1 MIETKK
7 FFSKALAILITA
19 MIVLTGFVP
28 ALSFRTYAEQAVV
41 TETTSQKIENFGVFL
56 VSGADN
62 NGTLAQPDFVWTPG
76 STDEGH
82 QFKYQLDYTFS
93 GEGELVPGTVR
104 ITLPKHILKDRNGE
118 IADNWEVAI
127 PEADQV
133 SESDTENQF
142 VFMEQEDSI
151 IIYNRM
157 TLSAA
162 EKGSIQFGYSTSKSI
177 FEYEDMILSLSV
189 PVELNINKSAD
200 ERLYTTAQIPQV
212 KINTTATLTKATKT
226 FSQFFD
232 SWQDDWGDPAYFDIT
247 NSDDYYYLLWL
258 VTSVSNA
265 TQPFVLTFNDTV
277 TGDYGDASLVGAKMY
292 GNVGYSTEM
301 TSNPIRS
308 SGHNMYSYVIT
319 KHLKETYNPYIT
331 YQIRNKINVVLHPID
346 NIDAD
351 SSIVS
356 SAVYTYS
363 EPKPDYPIGSFNFW
377 KYNNYSYYYNYDKYN
392 SNVMNYQLGE
402 FRENNIP
409 DIHEKMVY
417 KLMMQAYSYP
427 WTIEDGY
434 GKTDVDHYGVNKLT
448 YTITDDVFFFADT
461 VTASHNYE
469 TKETEYNVPEGT
481 EQLDFHDYEI
491 TKVDYQ
497 LRITGARWDTEQLRF
512 VTAAPDYSDDDIV
525 YFYAKFGKDTEWR
538 EAGRYYLKTGVGES
552 LNNKVTSVTSTGII
566 FTDNAQCVGY
576 KIVTSNSYYY
586 TNLEA
591 YPFCKIKH
599 SERID
604 RLVEEVFS
612 SGERKAWLTN
622 IANVR
627 ITKSDNADADL
638 QESVLLNKTEFAR
651 NYIIGYEKES
661 EIRKKCTYTHNDKV
675 KHIVTLGWQVDVY
688 ENYMTQEGVVYVP
701 QESGVFYDLVPA
713 GAEPD
718 LSTVEVK
725 SDSGYLKPSEI
736 DVSTITNYNDTGRTL
751 LVVKIKKRSERG
763 YTMTYS
769 SLHTWESIYD
779 YGALVRNSVAYE
791 TGNDN
796 ITNGYPDNGGNITE
810 STLLSEL
817 DSKTDAKKFLYAE
830 HSRTIN
836 ILLVVSAGLTKK
848 VKSDTD
854 GTYQRSTAVRLS
866 QDYTY
871 RIRYQT
877 DFVTRSKNMV
887 LFDNLET
894 FSNPD
899 ENIYSRWQGMLKRV
913 DVSQLRA
920 IGADP
925 VVYLSNH
932 TVDINDGVFDL
943 TDTATWKKMEDFG
956 DISMARAVAVDL
968 SKDKNGK
975 DFVLESN
982 KSVTVMLHMTA
993 PSSEPDIT
1001 LPEEEKIAFAYND
1014 VSISAR
1020 LMSIYSQTF
1029 SDDRFI
1035 TWNYDSV
1042 GLKVMGDIPI
1052 LKLDDSDH
1060 SRPVEGI
1067 SFRLSGVSAYGT
1079 EIDSILESDVN
1090 GELTFKDIE
1099 KGTYELIEYNGSVD
1113 YLKINDTFSVT
1124 VRSDG
1129 TVAVDGTVLEKGVRY
1144 KIYDKPRVHV
1154 DVSFNKR
1161 NLKNKNR
1168 RIEGV
1173 QFHLYGTSTYGNNI
1187 NKYAY
1192 SNEKGIVSFEDVEMG
1207 RYTLKEVSTTQDYI
1221 LNDNEYVVRIDENGN
1236 YEIEGAHRELDGTY
1250 TVYNEP
1256 YHHFTIQKEGYIEI
1270 GGIVLPV
1277 AGAKFNLSGSSYLG
1291 TEVNMDKTTGI
1302 NGQATF
1308 DHLEAGRYVLY
1319 EVEAPEGYVLNTEK
1333 YIVTI
1338 SEDDNITITGSYKND
1353 SGCFVIKNKE
1363 NSSVTI
1369 TKKWVDNETNQTRE
1383 AEPVIHL
1390 GVDSTAPV
1398 AYFYGNG
1405 TDSVLTELAPS
1416 YNLRGFAHYDGDADY
1431 VKSMI
1436 RSGNAAKIDDGSTK
1450 CSIYAWYVSDS
1461 SAPDYG
1467 TVYWWS
1473 DANIV
1478 YLTNASHRIF
1488 SDISS
1493 ITTIDLS
1500 GIDFSL
1506 VTDMSYMFHNC
1517 SNLKNISFLENLDL
1531 SRVTDMSY
1539 MFFGCRVLSEVNI
1552 SCSGTS
1558 QLTNT
1563 SYMFSDCYQLTDLD
1577 VSDFDTSSVTNM
1589 SNMFAGCGLTSLDV
1603 SGFDTTNVTN
1613 MSGMFAG
1620 CGGLTSLNVSAF
1632 DTANVT
1638 DMSYMFSG
1646 CNRLTSLDVS
1656 GFDTSNVTDMSYMFS
1671 RCNRLT
1677 SLDVSGFDTTNVTNM
1692 SNMFSGCSG
1701 LTSLDVSDF
1710 DTTNVTNMSGMFS
1723 SCSGLTSL
1731 DVSGFDTTNVTNM
1744 SRMFYQ
1750 CQGQTS
1756 LDVSGFDTT
1765 NVTNMSGMFSNCSGL
1780 TSLDLNGLD
1789 TSSVTNMSDMFSSCS
1804 GLKSLDVSGF
1814 DTTNVTDMSGMFA
1827 GCQGLTSLDVSGFD
1841 TTNVTSMSGMFSYC
1855 SGLTSLDVTGFNT
1868 SKATNMS
1875 NMFFFCL
1882 NLTSLDVSGF
1892 DTSNVT
1898 SMSGMFSYCSG
1909 LTSLDVTGFNT
1920 SNVTN
1925 MSNMFS
1931 SCSGLTNLDVSGFDT
1946 SSVTDMSSMFEQC
1959 VRLTSLD
1966 LSNFETSKATNMRRM
1981 FYNCRYLVNIFVSS
1995 GWNTN
2000 KVSNSYEMF
2009 YNCTSLNND
2018 GKATAYSWSYTDKTY
2033 ARIYTGSTPGYLRQ
2047 KTDQEQPIHTE
2058 EDAYFVG
2065 NGDNSALC
2073 LVTDNYKI
2081 KAFKPFTGDNDTV
2094 QNVINNGT
2102 AVRLDDKTTDY
2113 KIYAWY
2119 VDQSSAEDYG
2129 TVYWWSDASNVYLTD
2144 KSHRLWWN
2152 LSRCIE
2158 IDTSG
2163 INTSKVTDMSNMFS
2177 SCRGLTSLDLNGL
2190 DTSSVTNMSGMFS
2203 SCKNLTSL
2211 DLNGLD
2217 TSSVTN
2223 MSGMFENCSGLTSLD
2238 LNGLDTSNVTDMSY
2252 MFSYCNSLT
2261 SLDLNGLDTSS
2272 VTNMSRMFS
2281 YCNNL
2286 TSLDIGRLDIS
2297 SVTNMSGMFY
2307 SCSGMTDFS
2316 AISNWNVSGVTDMSG
2331 MFSYCSG
2338 ITDLTC
2344 FKDWDTSNV
2353 TNMEGMFSFQ
2363 EGLTDISAIG
2373 SWNISKVRN
2382 MNNMFT
2388 YCSAL
2393 TDLNGL
2399 EHWDTRNVITMY
2411 GMFGFCRSLSDIHAL
2426 ADWDTS
2432 SVTDMGELFSG
2443 YVYGWT
2449 NTTANRL
2456 ENVDA
2461 LRNWDTSHVSNM
2473 ARMFDHN
2480 YYLKNVDG
2488 LKNWDV
2494 SGVTNMEGMFT
2505 SCKSLTS
2512 IDGLK
2517 NWDVSGVTNMSRMFE
2532 SCSSLKSADLSKWN
2546 PQSPSA
2552 NMLFSCCNSLI
2563 TLDVS
2568 NWNVGDNFSMC
2579 IGCTSLVYVNVSGW
2593 TFSGYAH
2600 VDSLFS
2606 DCRSLRIIDGIE
2618 KWKLTKGNL
2627 NRLFNNC
2634 SSLTELDLSSWDT
2647 HGSAMSHMFYGC
2659 SNLKTIYVSGL
2670 WTNRYESTYVNDDNM
2685 FTGCS
2690 SLVGGNGTAYNS
2702 NNTNWRFACID
2713 TEDTPGYLTFKG
2725 TSIDLLYSSTD
2736 SNCIVEKVNDNTWT
2750 YTFTGL
2756 NPNINYYAWEDEL
2769 ENYTSLNMGKENFLM
2784 VIDGQGTITNTVK
2797 EDPPSFGNLIINKN
2811 VLNKDGSEY
2820 ISSIDKAKRFH
2831 FTIILKDSSG
2841 AALTDDLLLKTIKPD
2856 GSDGIL
2862 LFTEGKADFTLA
2874 DDESLMIMDIPA
2886 GYLYKVTEE
2895 ADDNFITT
2903 VAGGA
2908 AEDTIE
2914 ADNIKLVSFINKM
2927 NYDESEDVTFT
2938 IKKEVTGTGIDP
2950 NESYSFAVDFS
2961 GLRANGLYAI
2971 KVNGVTRKSFSASA
2985 ERKAFVEFDLKA
2997 NETASIT
3004 IPENAAYCI
3013 TERAGNYTSSYRMT
3027 DSAGLDLIVRS
3038 ADSNTNENTD
3048 LSTQTETADRGE
3060 KISIVF
3066 TNTKNVKQKLT
3077 LIKEVEN
3084 ASSGNSDSFDFTV
3097 ILKGLPAK
3105 AVIPTSLGR
3114 VTADDGGVITAEFVL
3129 TAGGIVEFSELP
3141 VGTKYEIIEGESDY
3155 VASYIVKYG
3164 EEEITQGENE
3174 SPGKELTT
3182 REHSIE
3188 LYKNPTVTFTNRK
3201 VSCDITVTKM
3211 VDMTYGNLKKG
3222 EYSRHEFKF
3231 DIIVTGLQ
3239 GSGKKYSELK
3249 GEFKEKDTTGVVQ
3262 KSLAEIMDLS
3272 GEAADEIAD
3281 TARFTVT
3288 LHHGESFKLKGLPYG
3303 ATYFVTEQA
3312 NAAYIASYTVSSNEG
3327 ASLQTA
3333 PDGNTVRN
3341 KALSLNTEET
3351 VDSDDTDIVFVFNNR
3366 YEFIPYELPAA
3377 GMSDMR
3383 VLFAAVLFCMLVC
3396 TAVYVLSSQKKE
3408 IKR

>member
-76 STDEGH
+76 FTDEGH

-232 SWQDDWGDPAYFDIT
+232 SWQDDWGDPAYYDIT

-1416 YNLRGFAHYDGDADY
+1416 YNLRGFAHYDGDSDY

-1613 MSGMFAG
+1613 MSGMF
-1620 CGGLTSLNVSAF
+1620 
-1632 DTANVT
+1632 
-1638 DMSYMFSG
+1638 
-1646 CNRLTSLDVS
+1646 
-1656 GFDTSNVTDMSYMFS
+1656 
-1671 RCNRLT
+1671 
-1677 SLDVSGFDTTNVTNM
+1677 
-1692 SNMFSGCSG
+1692 
-1701 LTSLDVSDF
+1701 
-1710 DTTNVTNMSGMFS
+1710 
-1723 SCSGLTSL
+1723 
-1731 DVSGFDTTNVTNM
+1731 
-1744 SRMFYQ
+1744 
-1750 CQGQTS
+1750 
-1756 LDVSGFDTT
+1756 
-1765 NVTNMSGMFSNCSGL
+1765 SNCSGL

-1827 GCQGLTSLDVSGFD
+1827 GCQGLTSLNVSGFD
-1841 TTNVTSMSGMFSYC
+1841 TTNVTYMSSMFSRC

-1925 MSNMFS
+1925 MSSMFS

-2163 INTSKVTDMSNMFS
+2163 INTSKVTDMSYMFS
-2177 SCRGLTSLDLNGL
+2177 YCN
-2190 DTSSVTNMSGMFS
+2190 N
-2203 SCKNLTSL
+2203 
-2211 DLNGLD
+2211 
-2217 TSSVTN
+2217 
-2223 MSGMFENCSGLTSLD
+2223 LTSLD

-2261 SLDLNGLDTSS
+2261 SLD
-2272 VTNMSRMFS
+2272 
-2281 YCNNL
+2281 
-2286 TSLDIGRLDIS
+2286 IGRLDIS
-2297 SVTNMSGMFY
+2297 SVTNMSYMFS

-2316 AISNWNVSGVTDMSG
+2316 AISNWNVSGVTDMSYMFSSCSGMTDFNAISNWNVSGVTNMSG

-2353 TNMEGMFSFQ
+2353 TNMEGMFSCQ

-2552 NMLFSCCNSLI
+2552 NMLFSGCNSLI

-2568 NWNVGDNFSMC
+2568 NWNVGHNYSMC
-2579 IGCTSLVYVNVSGW
+2579 DGCTSLVYVNVSGW
-2593 TFSGYAH
+2593 TFSGYAS

-2627 NRLFNNC
+2627 NRFFNNC

-2647 HGSAMSHMFYGC
+2647 HGSAMSYMFYGC

-3211 VDMTYGNLKKG
+3211 VDMTYGNLTKG
-3222 EYSRHEFKF
+3222 EYSMHEFKF

-3249 GEFKEKDTTGVVQ
+3249 GEFKEKDTTGAVQ

-3272 GEAADEIAD
+3272 GEAANEIAD

>member
-232 SWQDDWGDPAYFDIT
+232 SWQDDWGDPAYYDIT

-1731 DVSGFDTTNVTNM
+1731 DV
-1744 SRMFYQ
+1744 
-1750 CQGQTS
+1750 
-1756 LDVSGFDTT
+1756 
-1765 NVTNMSGMFSNCSGL
+1765 
-1780 TSLDLNGLD
+1780 
-1789 TSSVTNMSDMFSSCS
+1789 
-1804 GLKSLDVSGF
+1804 
-1814 DTTNVTDMSGMFA
+1814 
-1827 GCQGLTSLDVSGFD
+1827 
-1841 TTNVTSMSGMFSYC
+1841 
-1855 SGLTSLDVTGFNT
+1855 
-1868 SKATNMS
+1868 
-1875 NMFFFCL
+1875 
-1882 NLTSLDVSGF
+1882 
-1892 DTSNVT
+1892 
-1898 SMSGMFSYCSG
+1898 
-1909 LTSLDVTGFNT
+1909 TGFNT

-1925 MSNMFS
+1925 MYDMFS

-2177 SCRGLTSLDLNGL
+2177 SCRG
-2190 DTSSVTNMSGMFS
+2190 
-2203 SCKNLTSL
+2203 
-2211 DLNGLD
+2211 
-2217 TSSVTN
+2217 
-2223 MSGMFENCSGLTSLD
+2223 
-2238 LNGLDTSNVTDMSY
+2238 
-2252 MFSYCNSLT
+2252 LT

-3211 VDMTYGNLKKG
+3211 VDMTYGNLTKG
-3222 EYSRHEFKF
+3222 EYSMHEFKF

-3272 GEAADEIAD
+3272 GEAANEIAD

-3327 ASLQTA
+3327 ALLQTA